1 MNGLIPKTR
10 KSEENNTNL
19 GFSSLPS
26 LSNWVDNILNNS
38 IGTEFMSNF
47 NTGISLPAVNVIDKA
62 EEFIVEM
69 AIPGMKKS
77 DFNIDLDNQLL
88 SISAEIKIENIENED
103 ENYTR
108 REFGY
113 SSFKRSFTLP
123 KTVNTEK
130 IAANYNDGI
139 LKIELPKF
147 DEAKK
152 KPIRSIKVL

>member
-88 SISAEIKIENIENED
+88 SISAETKMENVENED

-152 KPIRSIKVL
+152 KPIRSIKIS